1 MQALRKTIGLRASIH
16 AVFQAHDLDSSVPIG
31 LQADMLRKKQSMI
44 PGSTSTTRPW
54 WHWLALSAV
63 VIVLDH
69 ITKALIQQSFMPG
82 ETRVI
87 APFFN
92 LVLAFNTGAAFS
104 FLADAGGWQRGFFIA
119 LTTVVS
125 VFLIWL
131 MRRHPQNRLLCL
143 AMSLI
148 LGGAMG
154 NLYDRVMLGHVVDFI
169 QLHAGGYYWP
179 AFNVADSAIST
190 GAALLILDALRKP
203 AVKPANHSS
212 EA

>member
-1 MQALRKTIGLRASIH
+1 M
-16 AVFQAHDLDSSVPIG
+16 PW
-31 LQADMLRKKQSMI
+31 KKQSMI
-44 PGSTSTTRPW
+44 PDPASATRPW

-69 ITKALIQQSFMPG
+69 VTKVLIQQSFMPG

-92 LVLAFNTGAAFS
+92 LVLAFNAGAAFS
-104 FLADAGGWQRGFFIA
+104 FLAGAGGWQRQFFIA
-119 LTTVVS
+119 LTIVVS
-125 VFLIWL
+125 IFLVWL
-131 MRRHPQNRLLCL
+131 MRRHPDNRLLCL
-143 AMSLI
+143 ALSLI

-154 NLYDRVMLGHVVDFI
+154 NLYDRVSLGHVVDFI

-179 AFNVADSAIST
+179 AFNVADSAISA
-190 GAALLILDALRKP
+190 GAALLIFDALRKP
-203 AVKPANHSS
+203 AVKPADHSS

>member
-1 MQALRKTIGLRASIH
+1 LRALRKVIGLRASMH
-16 AVFQAHDLDSSVPIG
+16 AAFQAHALDLPVPVD
-31 LQADMLRKKQSMI
+31 LQAGMLWKRQSMI
-44 PGSTSTTRPW
+44 PASTSTTRPW
-54 WHWLALSAV
+54 WRWLALSAV

-82 ETRVI
+82 ETHVI

-104 FLADAGGWQRGFFIA
+104 FLAGAGGWQRQFFIV
-119 LTTVVS
+119 LTIVVS
-125 VFLIWL
+125 VFLVWL
-131 MRRHPQNRLLCL
+131 MRRHPQDRLLCL
-143 AMSLI
+143 ALSLI
-148 LGGAMG
+148 FGGAMG

-169 QLHAGGYYWP
+169 QLHARDYYWP
-179 AFNVADSAIST
+179 AFNVADSAISA

-203 AVKPANHSS
+203 ADKPANHSS

>member
-1 MQALRKTIGLRASIH
+1 
-16 AVFQAHDLDSSVPIG
+16 
-31 LQADMLRKKQSMI
+31 MLRESQSVI
-44 PGSTSTTRPW
+44 PGPASSTRPW

-82 ETRVI
+82 ETRAI
-87 APFFN
+87 TPFFN

-104 FLADAGGWQRGFFIA
+104 FLADAGGWQRQFFIV
-119 LTTVVS
+119 LTTVIS

-131 MRRHPQNRLLCL
+131 MRRNPENRLLCL
-143 AMSLI
+143 ALSLI
-148 LGGAMG
+148 IGGAMG

-179 AFNVADSAIST
+179 AFNVADSAISV

-203 AVKPANHSS
+203 AAQSAGHSS
-212 EA
+212 ETNR

>member
-1 MQALRKTIGLRASIH
+1 MQTLRRAIGLRASIH
-16 AVFQAHDLDSSVPIG
+16 AVFQAHALDLPVPVG
-31 LQADMLRKKQSMI
+31 LQAGMPWKTQSMT
-44 PGSTSTTRPW
+44 PAPAARPW

-69 ITKALIQQSFMPG
+69 ITKVLIQQAFMPG

-104 FLADAGGWQRGFFIA
+104 FLADAGGWQRQFFIV
-119 LTTVVS
+119 LTIVVS

-131 MRRHPQNRLLCL
+131 MRRHPDDSLLCL
-143 AMSLI
+143 ALSLI

-179 AFNVADSAIST
+179 AFNVADSAISG

-203 AVKPANHSS
+203 AAKPANHSS
-212 EA
+212 ET

>member
-1 MQALRKTIGLRASIH
+1 
-16 AVFQAHDLDSSVPIG
+16 
-31 LQADMLRKKQSMI
+31 MLWKEPPMI
-44 PGSTSTTRPW
+44 PGPATTKRPW

-69 ITKALIQQSFMPG
+69 ISKVLIQQSFMPG

-104 FLADAGGWQRGFFIA
+104 FLADAGGWQRQFFIV
-119 LTTVVS
+119 LTIVIS
-125 VFLIWL
+125 IFLAWL
-131 MRRHPQNRLLCL
+131 MRRHPENRLLCL
-143 AMSLI
+143 ALSLI

-169 QLHAGGYYWP
+169 QLHAGGHYFP
-179 AFNVADSAIST
+179 AFNVADSAISA
-190 GAALLILDALRKP
+190 GAALLILDAFLKP
-203 AVKPANHSS
+203 AVKPADHTTG
-212 EA
+212 A

>member
-1 MQALRKTIGLRASIH
+1 
-16 AVFQAHDLDSSVPIG
+16 
-31 LQADMLRKKQSMI
+31 MLWKEPPMI
-44 PGSTSTTRPW
+44 PGPAATTRPW
-54 WHWLALSAV
+54 WHWLAFSAV

-69 ITKALIQQSFMPG
+69 ISKVLIQQSFMPG

-104 FLADAGGWQRGFFIA
+104 LLADAGGWQRQFFIV
-119 LTTVVS
+119 LTIVIS
-125 VFLIWL
+125 IFLAWL
-131 MRRHPQNRLLCL
+131 IRQHPENRLLCL
-143 AMSLI
+143 ALSLI

-212 EA
+212 DA

>member
-1 MQALRKTIGLRASIH
+1 LQALRNANGLRASIH
-16 AVFQAHDLDSSVPIG
+16 AAFQAHALDSPVPAG
-31 LQADMLRKKQSMI
+31 LQAGMLRKKQSMI

-69 ITKALIQQSFMPG
+69 ITKVLIQQSFMPG

-92 LVLAFNTGAAFS
+92 LVVAFNTGAAFS
-104 FLADAGGWQRGFFIA
+104 FLAGAGGWQRQFFIV
-119 LTTVVS
+119 LTMVIS
-125 VFLIWL
+125 VFLVWL
-131 MRRHPQNRLLCL
+131 MRRHLLCL
-143 AMSLI
+143 ALSLI

-179 AFNVADSAIST
+179 AFNVADSAISA
-190 GAALLILDALRKP
+190 GAALLILDAFRNP
-203 AVKPANHSS
+203 AVKPANPSS